1 EIVDVPLIADAFFE
15 HAIEIETH
23 DRSLPRPLGI
33 CRRLEGRLEAPGHG
47 SLPSPFGRRSDRRAA
62 RSRPFVRNR
71 SHARAEVRRTL
82 THLPYSFCDPFVPAT
97 RYHRCRWVVAIIQR
111 RCVLRSPPGCS
122 LCFALCAMKRR

>member
-1 EIVDVPLIADAFFE
+1 
-15 HAIEIETH
+15 
-23 DRSLPRPLGI
+23 
-33 CRRLEGRLEAPGHG
+33 RLEAPGHG

-122 LCFALCAMKRR
+122 LCFALCAMKRRKAALVAFAFHHPGVRIALGLRQRARTRRLNALFL